1 MFQRYF
7 TVWWGRG
14 GGYAAPAEF
23 PFLGLAEPRL
33 CQTQKKSISWRACAL
48 QTSRDC
54 KTETAGFE
62 TCLREQSVSHY
73 TIEDLIARWKK
84 DELTV
89 EQVIGQLLLLLREH
103 ERRLRELTRGAAPG
117 ADTNGPRRPEGS

>member
-1 MFQRYF
+1 MMYCFRKPYLGTPCKACFKDTLQF
-7 TVWWGRG
+7 GGGRG
-14 GGYAAPAEF
+14 GGIAAPAEI

-62 TCLREQSVSHY
+62 TCLRQQYRAQAEPRGVGG
-73 TIEDLIARWKK
+73 RRC
-84 DELTV
+84 
-89 EQVIGQLLLLLREH
+89 LLGY
-103 ERRLRELTRGAAPG
+103 RRLGRRWQVLQQFPNERLPRFELGT
-117 ADTNGPRRPEGS
+117 

>member
-1 MFQRYF
+1 MCEGVHISGMFQRYF

-14 GGYAAPAEF
+14 GGIAAPAEI

-62 TCLREQSVSHY
+62 TCLRQGFAWRRS
-73 TIEDLIARWKK
+73 TL
-84 DELTV
+84 
-89 EQVIGQLLLLLREH
+89 QLGRCGGLKSPPHL
-103 ERRLRELTRGAAPG
+103 PKV
-117 ADTNGPRRPEGS
+117 